1 MDSRWENFIDFW
13 LDFFLIFF
21 CLDLL
26 LFNSA
31 DDSFDPKSDVN
42 AVIYSSGEVSYLPPG
57 MFKSTCQ
64 IESNLY
70 LNLAIKFDLILNI
83 IMFY

>member
-1 MDSRWENFIDFW
+1 MNFFNKK
-13 LDFFLIFF
+13 
-21 CLDLL
+21 DLM

-42 AVIYSSGEVSYLPPG
+42 AVIYSTGEVSYLPPG

-64 IESNLY
+64 IES
-70 LNLAIKFDLILNI
+70 K
-83 IMFY
+83 